1 MPDLRQAWPRASHP
15 RPIVLIGAGA
25 IARTAHLPAYARLH
39 YPVAGLYDIDA
50 GRARAA
56 ADAFG
61 LSVFTSLADAIRAEN
76 AVFDLAVPGD
86 QVLSVLEQLPAGSA
100 VLIQKPMGPDLAT
113 ARRILEACA
122 RRRFIAAINF
132 QLRFS
137 PGMLALKDLVDQG
150 TLGKLVDIDVR
161 LVVEQPWHNWTFLKG
176 APRLEVVYHSI
187 HYIDAIRWLAG
198 EPRGVYCRGVG
209 HPATPQLQDTRTS
222 MILDYGDRLRCS
234 LVMNHTHR
242 NGPRQRMSQ
251 IMIEGTDGAARMTM
265 GVNLSYP
272 SGPPDTMET
281 ARGETWTEVPLRG
294 SWFTEAFEGPM
305 SNLQRFA
312 AGEDTVLVGSV
323 EDAIKTM
330 AVVEACYQSSAA
342 GATPIPSCE

>member
-1 MPDLRQAWPRASHP
+1 VPDLRQAWPRASHP

-50 GRARAA
+50 SRARATA
-56 ADAFG
+56 GEFG
-61 LSVFTSLADAIRAEN
+61 LTTFASLADAIRTPD

-86 QVLSVLEQLPAGSA
+86 QVLSVLEQLPEGSS

-113 ARRILEACA
+113 ARRILDACT

-137 PGMLALKDLVDQG
+137 PGMLALKDLVSQG
-150 TLGKLVDIDVR
+150 ALGEIVDIDVR
-161 LVVEQPWHNWTFLKG
+161 LVVEQPWHNWTFLEG

-209 HPATPQLQDTRTS
+209 HPATPRLRDTRTS
-222 MILDYGDRLRCS
+222 MILDYGERLRCS
-234 LVMNHTHR
+234 LVLNHTHR

-251 IMIEGTDGAARMTM
+251 IMVEGTEGAARVTM

-272 SGPPDTMET
+272 SGPPDTMEI
-281 ARGETWTEVPLRG
+281 ARGETWTELPLRG

-305 SNLQRFA
+305 SNLQRYA
-312 AGEDTVLVGSV
+312 AGEDSMLVGSV
-323 EDAIKTM
+323 SDAIKTM

-342 GATPIPSCE
+342 GGTPIP